1 MHSVYIGLKLLL
13 LCVILNLLRYF
24 VIGFFEGL
32 VIMGPLFSSME
43 KNISYFNTNFET
55 IDWITSYFYNFM
67 MWLSVTV
74 AFHKV
79 HPHLTGSM
87 PLRSLKVYSF
97 FVVVFAS
104 ISAIYMN
111 HYSHSKDFY
120 LYSILDAVLVFL
132 LLGLANGY
140 LYPLLFR
147 RISGEST

>member
-1 MHSVYIGLKLLL
+1 
-13 LCVILNLLRYF
+13 
-24 VIGFFEGL
+24 
-32 VIMGPLFSSME
+32 MGPLFGAME
-43 KNISYFNTNFET
+43 KNIAYFNTNFQT

-67 MWLSVTV
+67 MWLSVTI
-74 AFHKV
+74 AFHKI
-79 HPHLTGSM
+79 HPHLAGSM
-87 PLRSLKVYSF
+87 PVRSVKVYSF

-120 LYSILDAVLVFL
+120 LYSILDAVLVFV

-147 RISGEST
+147 QHRAEHA